1 MIDKK
6 TYRIQQVAELLN
18 AVGRDAET
26 KILSTLEEAN
36 PNLARKIRDRMFT
49 FDDLTQ
55 IDSRQMQLVL
65 KEFDPE
71 DLVLALKTASD
82 EVKELIFSSMSSN
95 AADTLREDLENLGLK
110 KRGDVETAQLKIVQQ
125 ARKLAEEGKIVLMD
139 SDTV

>member
-6 TYRIQQVAELLN
+6 TDRIQQVAELLN

-36 PNLARKIRDRMFT
+36 PNLAQKIRDRMFT
-49 FDDLTQ
+49 FDDLTK
-55 IDSRQMQLVL
+55 IESRQMQLVL
-65 KEFDPE
+65 KELDPE

-82 EVKELIFSSMSSN
+82 AVKELIFSSMSSN

>member
-6 TYRIQQVAELLN
+6 TDRIQQVAELLN
-18 AVGRDAET
+18 AVGRDAES

-82 EVKELIFSSMSSN
+82 AVKELIFSSMSSN
-95 AADTLREDLENLGLK
+95 AADTLREDLENLGPK

-125 ARKLAEEGKIVLMD
+125 ARKFAEEGKIVLMD

>member
-1 MIDKK
+1 MIDNK
-6 TYRIQQVAELLN
+6 TDRIKQVAELLN

-65 KEFDPE
+65 KELDPE

-82 EVKELIFSSMSSN
+82 AVKELIFSSMSSN

-110 KRGDVETAQLKIVQQ
+110 KRGVVETAQLKIVQQ
-125 ARKLAEEGKIVLMD
+125 ARKLAEEGKIVLID

>member
-6 TYRIQQVAELLN
+6 TDRIQQVAELLN
-18 AVGRDAET
+18 AVGRDSET

-65 KEFDPE
+65 KELDPE

-82 EVKELIFSSMSSN
+82 AVKELIFSSMSSN
-95 AADTLREDLENLGLK
+95 AADTLRKDLENLGLK

-125 ARKLAEEGKIVLMD
+125 ARKLAEQGKIVLMD

>member
-1 MIDKK
+1 MINQK
-6 TYRIQQVAELLN
+6 TDRIQQVAELLN
-18 AVGRDAET
+18 AVGRDAES
-26 KILSTLEEAN
+26 KILSSLEEAN

-65 KEFDPE
+65 KELDPE

-82 EVKELIFSSMSSN
+82 AFKELIFSSMSSN

-110 KRGDVETAQLKIVQQ
+110 KRGDVEAAQLKIVQQ
-125 ARKLAEEGKIVLMD
+125 ARILAEEGKIVLMD

>member
-1 MIDKK
+1 MINKK
-6 TYRIQQVAELLN
+6 TDRIQQVAELLN

-65 KEFDPE
+65 KELDPE

-82 EVKELIFSSMSSN
+82 AVKELIFSSMSSN
-95 AADTLREDLENLGLK
+95 AADILREDLENLGLK

>member
-6 TYRIQQVAELLN
+6 TDRIQQVAELLN

-36 PNLARKIRDRMFT
+36 PNLTRKIRDRMFT

-65 KEFDPE
+65 KELDPE

-82 EVKELIFSSMSSN
+82 AVKELIFSSMSPN

-110 KRGDVETAQLKIVQQ
+110 KRGDVETAQLKIVQL
-125 ARKLAEEGKIVLMD
+125 ARKLAEKGKIVLMD
-139 SDTV
+139 SGTV

>member
-6 TYRIQQVAELLN
+6 TERIQHVAELLN

-26 KILSTLEEAN
+26 KILSTLEESN
-36 PNLARKIRDRMFT
+36 PNLVRKIRDRMFT

-65 KEFDPE
+65 KELDPE

-82 EVKELIFSSMSSN
+82 SVKELIFNSMSSN

-110 KRGDVETAQLKIVQQ
+110 KRGDVETAQLKIVQR

-139 SDTV
+139 SNTV

>member
-6 TYRIQQVAELLN
+6 TDRIQQVAELLN
-18 AVGRDAET
+18 ALGGDAES

-65 KEFDPE
+65 KELDPE

-82 EVKELIFSSMSSN
+82 AVKELIFSSMSSN
-95 AADTLREDLENLGLK
+95 ASDTLRADLENLGLK

>member
-1 MIDKK
+1 MIYKK
-6 TYRIQQVAELLN
+6 TDRIQQVAELLN

-36 PNLARKIRDRMFT
+36 PNLTRKIRDRMFT

-55 IDSRQMQLVL
+55 IGSRQMKLVL
-65 KEFDPE
+65 KELDPE
-71 DLVLALKTASD
+71 DLVLALKTAN
-82 EVKELIFSSMSSN
+82 EAVKELIFSSMSSN

-110 KRGDVETAQLKIVQQ
+110 KRGDVETAQLKIVQL

-139 SDTV
+139 SVIV

>member
-1 MIDKK
+1 MINQK
-6 TYRIQQVAELLN
+6 TDRIQQVAELLN

-65 KEFDPE
+65 KELDPE
-71 DLVLALKTASD
+71 DLVLSLKTASD
-82 EVKELIFSSMSSN
+82 AVKELIFSSMTSN
-95 AADTLREDLENLGLK
+95 VADTLREDLENLGLK

-139 SDTV
+139 SDTI

>member
-6 TYRIQQVAELLN
+6 TDRLKQVAELLN
-18 AVGRDAET
+18 VVGRDAET

-36 PNLARKIRDRMFT
+36 PDLAREIRNRMFT

-65 KEFDPE
+65 KELDPE

-82 EVKELIFSSMSSN
+82 AVKELIFSSMSSN
-95 AADTLREDLENLGLK
+95 AANTLREDLENLGIK

-125 ARKLAEEGKIVLMD
+125 ARNLAEEGKIMLMD

>member
-6 TYRIQQVAELLN
+6 TDRIQQVAELLN

-65 KEFDPE
+65 KELDPE

-82 EVKELIFSSMSSN
+82 AVKELIFSSMSSN
-95 AADTLREDLENLGLK
+95 AADTLRQDLENLGLK

>member
-1 MIDKK
+1 MVDKK
-6 TYRIQQVAELLN
+6 TDRIQKVAELLN

-49 FDDLTQ
+49 FDDLIQ
-55 IDSRQMQLVL
+55 IDSKQMQLVL

-139 SDTV
+139 SGTV

>member
-6 TYRIQQVAELLN
+6 TDRIQQVAELLN

-36 PNLARKIRDRMFT
+36 PNLTRKIRDRMFT

-65 KEFDPE
+65 KELDPE

-82 EVKELIFSSMSSN
+82 AVKELIFSSMSPN